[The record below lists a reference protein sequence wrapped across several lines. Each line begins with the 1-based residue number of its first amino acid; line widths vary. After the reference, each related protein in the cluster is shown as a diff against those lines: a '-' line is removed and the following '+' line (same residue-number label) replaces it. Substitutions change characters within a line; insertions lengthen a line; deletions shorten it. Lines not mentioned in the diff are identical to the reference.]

1 VLDSE
6 YFRTA
11 LQADVDAAGGS
22 AVVAVHLVGGRTH
35 RLRSVVAV
43 HAGYV
48 TAEAYQSRGDAPV
61 REPRWREESA
71 GGAPTHP
78 TERTVIAYESIAD
91 VTITPARPDAAGAI
105 GFGRA

>member
-1 VLDSE
+1 MLDSE

-22 AVVAVHLVGGRTH
+22 AVVTVHLVGGRTH

-48 TAEAYQSRGDAPV
+48 TAEAYQSRAEMPV
-61 REPRWREESA
+61 REPRWREEPGR
-71 GGAPTHP
+71 GGAAHP
-78 TERTVIAYESIAD
+78 IERAVIAYESIAD
-91 VTITPARPDAAGAI
+91 VTITPARAEAGSGI